1 MNHQI
6 LNQEQWTSIVR
17 GTVQVALAPGSYF
30 VLKGI
35 LPADLA
41 QQLIVPLTAAIT
53 LGGGALLTRWGVMT
67 HSPAGVA
74 AAVGSNTA
82 VASAVV
88 DVVNTDKVK
97 GVKVVSSTS
106 ASPAVGITETGAVV
120 NVAN

>member
-53 LGGGALLTRWGVMT
+53 LGGGALLYF
-67 HSPAGVA
+67 
-74 AAVGSNTA
+74 
-82 VASAVV
+82 
-88 DVVNTDKVK
+88 
-97 GVKVVSSTS
+97 
-106 ASPAVGITETGAVV
+106 GAKKS
-120 NVAN
+120 